1 MSQYLSPG
9 GASNAPTS
17 RSHETG
23 GQAHLMQ
30 RVSVVAQ
37 SHAQVGLDVLQLD
50 QLVVEVHDILALR
63 LHLDQDLLLAH
74 QLDHLTNVRPGLM

>member
-1 MSQYLSPG
+1 
-9 GASNAPTS
+9 
-17 RSHETG
+17 
-23 GQAHLMQ
+23 MQ